1 MIIIHHNNLFLLTR
15 CIYNPLIPNAD
26 LSRTGLQRRHLEF
39 SVNNLTK
46 TDNYYR
52 LRERY
57 L

>member
-1 MIIIHHNNLFLLTR
+1 MR

-26 LSRTGLQRRHLEF
+26 LSRTGLQRCHLEF